1 MKVVSLFLLIIL
13 APCFVAAVDI
23 NVIDLNNRTAEDV
36 IPLIEPL
43 LQKDDALTGTGYQL
57 ILRTDKATLRQ
68 IKTLL
73 DKIDTRPRNLLI
85 SVRNNTRESGM
96 DQGINTSGS
105 VTIGDRTDANVSI
118 YGLDRRGNRDSD
130 VLQKIRVL
138 EGERATISAGK
149 SVPYRTRQ
157 IYQHGHWVTVRETV
171 DYEDVGNRF
180 YVLPRVQGER
190 VTLKIEPEYSSIN
203 ERNGQVQHQSLE
215 TQVSGKLGEW
225 ISLGNINQTSKTKE
239 NGILSTRDR
248 RQDIRSNIEVKVEI
262 QQ

>member
-1 MKVVSLFLLIIL
+1 MKVVFIFFLLLL
-13 APCFVAAVDI
+13 APCFVVAGDI
-23 NVIDLNNRTAEDV
+23 NVIDLNNKTAEDV

-43 LQKDDALTGTGYQL
+43 LQKGDALTGTGYQL
-57 ILRTDKATLRQ
+57 ILRTDKATLQQ
-68 IKTLL
+68 IKALL

-85 SVRNNTRESGM
+85 SVRNNTRESSRDRGVSS
-96 DQGINTSGS
+96 SGS
-105 VTIGDRTDANVSI
+105 VTIGDHSNTNI
-118 YGLDRRGNRDSD
+118 NIHGLDRRGNRDSD

-203 ERNGQVQHQSLE
+203 ERNGQVQYQSLE

-225 ISLGNINQTSKTKE
+225 ISLGNIDQSSNTKE
-239 NGILSTRDR
+239 SGILSTRDR